1 VQGRASTFEV
11 TVSTAAMQTDTAE
24 EWHRAINAQHSD
36 AIGATAEGAAGVV
49 DAAGGGGEKEE
60 RSVLGRRSAAVA
72 ARSRG
77 HSEWWS
83 GFWGRSH
90 IEISSTNASVAN
102 DTALLTQQYA
112 ICRYV
117 QAIQAGTWVPI
128 KVRSLYIYIYIHI
141 CIYMYIYRYICIYT
155 YTYIYIYIYIY
166 VRMPPSV
173 H

>member
-1 VQGRASTFEV
+1 
-11 TVSTAAMQTDTAE
+11 MQTDTAE
-24 EWHRAINAQHSD
+24 EWHHAIDAQHSD

-49 DAAGGGGEKEE
+49 DAAGGGGEEEEE

-128 KVRSLYIYIYIHI
+128 KVR
-141 CIYMYIYRYICIYT
+141 
-155 YTYIYIYIYIY
+155 IYIYIYIY
-166 VRMPPSV
+166 VRILP
-173 H
+173 